1 MSSSFPWWHRSA
13 YVRMKSI
20 AASISLE
27 SALPVRATTLRC
39 PSSTA
44 IMRSMTRSSN
54 IKGPDGERPGMIPP
68 LSAIISARVFP
79 GGGRYTPAWRSVRRA
94 SPLPPCVPARTRLD
108 FDNHRTI
115 EEPWP
120 PPHGRYSPRRSWTQR
135 SRCWRRRHVSV
146 LRNAGLITS
155 RRDGTWAYYTARR
168 RPRCGSRSG
177 ATIVTS
183 PARCPTGGR
192 WDVISMRFE
201 VFRAKERRAA

>member
-1 MSSSFPWWHRSA
+1 MVAPVGVCAYEVDRSIDQPGVRASGTGDDLKVPVEHRDHALDDAMLEHQRASWRKTRHDSSFVGDH
-13 YVRMKSI
+13 
-20 AASISLE
+20 L
-27 SALPVRATTLRC
+27 
-39 PSSTA
+39 
-44 IMRSMTRSSN
+44 RSS
-54 IKGPDGERPGMIPP
+54 IPRWWP
-68 LSAIISARVFP
+68 IYADLAFGATGVTAF
-79 GGGRYTPAWRSVRRA
+79 
-94 SPLPPCVPARTRLD
+94 PCVPARTRLD

-155 RRDGTWAYYTARR
+155 RGNGTWAYYTARR

-183 PARCPTGGR
+183 PARCPTGDR
-192 WDVISMRFE
+192 WTRF
-201 VFRAKERRAA
+201 R